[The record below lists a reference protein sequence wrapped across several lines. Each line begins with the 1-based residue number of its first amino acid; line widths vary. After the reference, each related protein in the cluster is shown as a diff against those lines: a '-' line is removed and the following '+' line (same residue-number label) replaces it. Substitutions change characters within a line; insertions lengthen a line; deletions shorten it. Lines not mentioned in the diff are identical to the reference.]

1 MKKNKFIKI
10 LIWVFCSAIV
20 LLLLTIV
27 TCHFIVVGNASGRT
41 YNDVDSIP
49 HNHYGLL
56 LATSPIT
63 PGGAHNFYFDNRIKA
78 ADELYKAG
86 KIDYIIAS
94 GGDYTKEH
102 KNGCDEPAAIRDSLV
117 ARGIPVDRIIL
128 DYEGLRTLNSI
139 VKAKEIY
146 GLDSVTLISQRYHNE
161 RAIYLADHYNLHT
174 VGYNAEPSPIRRN
187 RIKNT
192 LREYLA
198 RVKMFIDFIYRQ
210 TPHFDSDNANKLSQE
225 TINPKTRTL
234 LALFYGMEHN
244 SGQYYDLVLDS
255 IPGLLHREYEALWCN
270 HVDSIKFNMSIGIYM
285 DSVYPSEPVR
295 KYLFK
300 KIDSAVKEG
309 FAYDVS
315 DDDLYLLAKGP
326 SSQTTAIAYLDKWGH
341 IFQQL
346 TSKKRYDDSCSIYPY
361 VVGSRG
367 CTVCHKIYEDSL
379 CVTYILEESV
389 DYHSSCGCPSSA
401 DYITLC
407 KQTGKVMGV
416 SDIVTVETKDK
427 IANSLYLEY
436 CKEAATKGFTPG
448 DITGEYLIEKANG
461 IALVNEG
468 ILFFFHPYNIGCGA
482 EGQYNLII
490 NTESH

>member
-1 MKKNKFIKI
+1 MIKNKKAKI
-10 LIWVFCSAIV
+10 ATICCCGILFLIFALV
-20 LLLLTIV
+20 LI
-27 TCHFIVVGNASGRT
+27 CHFIVAGNASGRT
-41 YNDVDSIP
+41 YDDVDSIP
-49 HNHYGLL
+49 HNRYGLL

-78 ADELYKAG
+78 AYELYKAG

-94 GGDYTKEH
+94 GGDYTKGHE
-102 KNGCDEPAAIRDSLV
+102 NGCDEPTVIRDSLV
-117 ARGIPVDRIIL
+117 MRGIPTDRIIL

-146 GLDSVTLISQRYHNE
+146 GLDSVTLISQKYHNE
-161 RAIYLADHYNLHT
+161 RAIYLADHYNLHA
-174 VGYNAEPSPIRRN
+174 VGYNAEPSPIRSN

-198 RVKMFIDFIYRQ
+198 RVKMFMDFIYLK
-210 TPHFDSDNANKLSQE
+210 TPRFDSENANKLSQE
-225 TINPKTRTL
+225 TINPKTETL
-234 LALFYGMEHN
+234 LSLFYGMEQD
-244 SGQYYDLVLDS
+244 SGRYYDLELDS

-270 HVDSIKFNMSIGIYM
+270 HADSIKFNMSIGIYM

-300 KIDSAVKEG
+300 KMDYAVKKG
-309 FAYDVS
+309 FADDVS
-315 DDDLYLLAKGP
+315 DDDLNLLAKGS

-346 TSKKRYDDSCSIYPY
+346 TSKNRYDESCSIYSD

-379 CVTYILEESV
+379 WVTYILEESV

-407 KQTGKVMGV
+407 KQTGNVMGV
-416 SDIVTVETKDK
+416 SDIVTAETKDN

-436 CKEAATKGFTPG
+436 CREKATNGFTPG